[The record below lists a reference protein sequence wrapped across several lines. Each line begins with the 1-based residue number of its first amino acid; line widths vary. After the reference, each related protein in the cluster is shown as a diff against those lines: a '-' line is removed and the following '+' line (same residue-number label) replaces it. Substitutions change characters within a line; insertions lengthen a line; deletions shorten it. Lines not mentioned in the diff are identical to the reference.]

1 MVLVAY
7 MIAYLPRWRSA
18 SSVTYLKVIH
28 WKSAGDGD
36 PLEVSAG
43 DGDPLEMSAGDGD
56 PLEMSAL
63 EVSAGDPLEVG

>member
-1 MVLVAY
+1 

-43 DGDPLEMSAGDGD
+43 DGDPLEMSAGD
-56 PLEMSAL
+56 PL

>member
-1 MVLVAY
+1 

-36 PLEVSAG
+36 PLE
-43 DGDPLEMSAGDGD
+43 M
-56 PLEMSAL
+56 
-63 EVSAGDPLEVG
+63 SAGDPLEVSAGDLLEMSAGDPLEVSGGDPLEVG